1 MSTTITHAEAV
12 DAAHRS
18 RILAER
24 ALRRSE
30 LERDQTA
37 RALEQNVHSFDETT
51 RARLRIAYA
60 DAAASVA
67 VHRDVFERAV
77 AIEHAAAVLAEAS
90 DDETYV
96 DHDIAD
102 GLLQLLEQRQRRQ
115 REIAP
120 PVSGRSRWPSPDV
133 RAPLH

>member
-1 MSTTITHAEAV
+1 MTTQMTHT
-12 DAAHRS
+12 DALESAR
-18 RILAER
+18 RTRLLAER

-37 RALEQNVHSFDETT
+37 RALEQNVHPLDEPT
-51 RARLRIAYA
+51 RARLRVAYA

-67 VHRDVFERAV
+67 VHSDALERAV
-77 AIEHAAAVLAEAS
+77 AIEHAATVIADAI
-90 DDETYV
+90 DETYV

-120 PVSGRSRWPSPDV
+120 PVSGRSRWPSPDA
-133 RAPLH
+133 RAPLR